1 MDMTTIVLS
10 IIAGIVTIVTAAIP
24 AYYNSKRKNET
35 YEHNNLVRERTL
47 TNAVSLLVEP
57 NNKELDTSE
66 YETVREYIRT
76 VDSNKVFA
84 KHTDEMLNLM
94 INRKILSM

>member
-47 TNAVSLLVEP
+47 TNAVNLLVGS
-57 NNKELDTSE
+57 NNKLDTNE
-66 YETVREYIRT
+66 YEIVREYIRT
-76 VDSNKVFA
+76 VDSKKVFA